1 MTLISQFLRA
11 VFLVGFLGDNL
22 YKISDNVA
30 ASYGSPPKER
40 SIEQLLQSSVVIIN
54 KQAGPSSHQVAAWL
68 RDSFEVKLTG
78 HGGTLDPNVTGVLPI
93 SVGSASKVIKV
104 MQESPKEYLCLMCY
118 KRDPGL
124 KKLQDIFQKFTGPIY
139 QIPPFQAAVKRELR
153 IRRIYEIEL
162 LEHNSGNVL
171 FRVLC
176 EGGTYIRNLCEDIGS
191 ALGINC
197 WMEQLIRTKSG
208 PFRIEDSVTLVE
220 AHDMYVSWKESGDAS
235 KFSKILRPLE
245 EMLVD
250 IPSIEVKDSAV
261 DAICHGADLG
271 IPGVASV
278 SKKMKRGQLI
288 SLNSSRGETIALAR
302 ATVNSEEI
310 VERAN
315 SKGKVAKLERVIMK
329 RGTYPREWKSK

>member
-1 MTLISQFLRA
+1 M
-11 VFLVGFLGDNL
+11 
-22 YKISDNVA
+22 
-30 ASYGSPPKER
+30 
-40 SIEQLLQSSVVIIN
+40 
-54 KQAGPSSHQVAAWL
+54 
-68 RDSFEVKLTG
+68 
-78 HGGTLDPNVTGVLPI
+78 
-93 SVGSASKVIKV
+93 
-104 MQESPKEYLCLMCY
+104 
-118 KRDPGL
+118 
-124 KKLQDIFQKFTGPIY
+124 
-139 QIPPFQAAVKRELR
+139 
-153 IRRIYEIEL
+153 
-162 LEHNSGNVL
+162 
-171 FRVLC
+171 
-176 EGGTYIRNLCEDIGS
+176 CEDIGS

-235 KFSKILRPLE
+235 KLSKILRPLE

-250 IPSIEVKDSAV
+250 IPSIEAKDSAV

-271 IPGVASV
+271 IPGVVSV

-288 SLNSSRGETIALAR
+288 SINSSRGETIALAR

-310 VERAN
+310 VERAK

>member
-1 MTLISQFLRA
+1 
-11 VFLVGFLGDNL
+11 
-22 YKISDNVA
+22 
-30 ASYGSPPKER
+30 
-40 SIEQLLQSSVVIIN
+40 
-54 KQAGPSSHQVAAWL
+54 
-68 RDSFEVKLTG
+68 
-78 HGGTLDPNVTGVLPI
+78 
-93 SVGSASKVIKV
+93 
-104 MQESPKEYLCLMCY
+104 MQESAKEYLCLMNY
-118 KRDPGL
+118 KRDPGV
-124 KKLQDIFQKFTGPIY
+124 KKISSMFEKFTGPIY

-162 LEHNSGNVL
+162 LEHNSQNTL

-235 KFSKILRPLE
+235 KLSKILRPLE

-250 IPSIEVKDSAV
+250 IPSIEAKDSAV
-261 DAICHGADLG
+261 DAICHRADLG
-271 IPGVASV
+271 IPGVVSV

-288 SLNSSRGETIALAR
+288 SINSSRGETIALAR

-310 VERAN
+310 VERAK